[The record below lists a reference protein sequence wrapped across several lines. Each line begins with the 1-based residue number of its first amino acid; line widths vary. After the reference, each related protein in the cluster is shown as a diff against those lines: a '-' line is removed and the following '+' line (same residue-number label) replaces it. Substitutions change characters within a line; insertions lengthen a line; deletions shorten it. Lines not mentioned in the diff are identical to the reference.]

1 MRQFS
6 FSLANTSGSTKV
18 VALVPAYFDTLKAAS
33 VSAEGVI
40 TTTLS
45 RNNPAQIVAAGFTCD
60 AVLDDGTIDTGLVAT
75 AANTKFRI
83 RDFLQ
88 WVKLNAPLIKKMTF
102 ACAHT
107 DQYEKT
113 VTSIRVN
120 PTGND
125 GETYHHLT
133 NYYNVQQY
141 NDDKIV
147 INGWNTEISDETLVL
162 LPIDTGRTVT
172 ITLHF

>member
-1 MRQFS
+1 MRQFA
-6 FSLANTSGSTKV
+6 FSIANTSGATKNL
-18 VALVPAYFDTLKAAS
+18 ALVPAYFDTLMAAT
-33 VSAEGVI
+33 VVAEGVA

-60 AVLDDGTIDTGLVAT
+60 AVLDDGTIATNVVAT
-75 AANTKFRI
+75 AGNTKFRI

-88 WVKLNAPLIKKMTF
+88 FVKLNAPLVRKMTV
-102 ACAHT
+102 ACANT

-113 VTSIRVN
+113 ITIVRVN
-120 PTGND
+120 PTGNQ
-125 GETYHHLT
+125 GEEYVHLT
-133 NYYNVQQY
+133 NFYNVQQY

-147 INGWNTEISDETLVL
+147 IDNFNLEISDETLIL